1 VSIAIAIG
9 GLALL
14 VLVHELGHFLAAR
27 AVGMRPR
34 KFYVFFPPALVK
46 TTRGGIEYGLG
57 SIPLG
62 GYVKIPGMHRPAAGD
77 VDAHFG
83 RALDESPWLGRHAA
97 EVKDALQREDHAG
110 ASAALAELT
119 AAVERADLGEA
130 ARRSAEKGIADLDDA
145 LSRDAYWRAPA
156 WKRITVIFAG
166 PFANLA
172 FAVAMLAV
180 VFSLGVPGDA
190 TPTVDEVTPGSPAAG
205 AGLVEGDV
213 IVAVSGQPTSE
224 FDDISARIRGS
235 QGRPLTLTVERD
247 GDTVELGPVQA
258 QLIEGRYRIGFVPE
272 QELVTYGP
280 GAALA
285 KAFEQT
291 GEVTVAI
298 GKSLGGIVTGS
309 SRDDVS
315 SAVGIVEQ
323 SSQVIEA
330 GLRYYLGVLALISL
344 SLALL
349 NLLPL
354 LPLDGGHIAFSI
366 AEKIRGRAIPR
377 VAYERASVVGI
388 ALVIMLFFIGLSND
402 IDRIRSG

>member
-1 VSIAIAIG
+1 VNIAIAIG
-9 GLALL
+9 GLAFL
-14 VLVHELGHFLAAR
+14 VLIHELGHFLVAR

-34 KFYVFFPPALVK
+34 KFYIFFPPALVK
-46 TTRGGIEYGLG
+46 KVHGGIEYGLG
-57 SIPLG
+57 TIPLG

-83 RALDESPWLGRHAA
+83 RALDESPWLARHTA
-97 EVKDALQREDHAG
+97 EVKQALDREDHDA
-110 ASAALAELT
+110 AKAALPELT
-119 AAVERADLGEA
+119 AATDRADLSEQ
-130 ARRSAEKGIADLDDA
+130 ARRSAEKGLVDLDDA
-145 LSRDAYWRAPA
+145 LSNDAYWRAPT
-156 WKRITVIFAG
+156 WKRISVILAG
-166 PFANLA
+166 PFANLV

-180 VFSLGVPGDA
+180 VFMLGVPGDA
-190 TPTVDEVTPGSPAAG
+190 TRTVEEVTPDSPAAA
-205 AGLVEGDV
+205 AGLRQGDV
-213 IVAVSGQPTSE
+213 VVAV
-224 FDDISARIRGS
+224 A
-235 QGRPLTLTVERD
+235 GRPTAGFEEISESIRASGGRPITVTVERN
-247 GDTVELGPVQA
+247 GETIELGPMEPR
-258 QLIEGRYRIGFVPE
+258 LIEGRYRIGFIPE
-272 QELVTYGP
+272 PVIEKH
-280 GAALA
+280 GAGDAIVL
-285 KAFEQT
+285 AFEQT

-309 SRDDVS
+309 TRDDVS

-377 VAYERASVVGI
+377 AAYERASVVGI
-388 ALVIMLFFIGLSND
+388 ALVLMLFFIGLSND
-402 IDRIRSG
+402 INRLRDG

>member
-1 VSIAIAIG
+1 
-9 GLALL
+9 
-14 VLVHELGHFLAAR
+14 
-27 AVGMRPR
+27 
-34 KFYVFFPPALVK
+34 
-46 TTRGGIEYGLG
+46 
-57 SIPLG
+57 
-62 GYVKIPGMHRPAAGD
+62 
-77 VDAHFG
+77 
-83 RALDESPWLGRHAA
+83 
-97 EVKDALQREDHAG
+97 
-110 ASAALAELT
+110 
-119 AAVERADLGEA
+119 
-130 ARRSAEKGIADLDDA
+130 
-145 LSRDAYWRAPA
+145 
-156 WKRITVIFAG
+156 
-166 PFANLA
+166 
-172 FAVAMLAV
+172 
-180 VFSLGVPGDA
+180 
-190 TPTVDEVTPGSPAAG
+190 
-205 AGLVEGDV
+205 VEGDV
-213 IVAVSGQPTSE
+213 IVAVPGQPTSE